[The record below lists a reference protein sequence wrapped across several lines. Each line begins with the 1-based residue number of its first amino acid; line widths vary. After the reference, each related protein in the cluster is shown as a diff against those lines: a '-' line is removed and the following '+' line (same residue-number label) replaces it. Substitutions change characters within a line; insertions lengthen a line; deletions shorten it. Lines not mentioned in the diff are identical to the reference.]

1 MYSHDSV
8 RAVSR
13 LCKEIRPAD
22 SNGLCAKTKRLED
35 VCAAT
40 YTAIDKDVNFVYQ
53 IGPDPSNLLQDIDR
67 CPRAVQLSTLST
79 RSRASA
85 AARRGRKSGVTHAVI
100 AQDDALAAIFD
111 RQFCVLSSSASACPP
126 LVSARP

>member
-1 MYSHDSV
+1 MYPHDSV

-35 VCAAT
+35 ICATT

-53 IGPDPSNLLQDIDR
+53 IGPDPSDLLQDIDR
-67 CPRAVQLSTLST
+67 CPRAVQLSTLSIQ
-79 RSRASA
+79 RQPQLADAASRASL
-85 AARRGRKSGVTHAVI
+85 T
-100 AQDDALAAIFD
+100 
-111 RQFCVLSSSASACPP
+111 P
-126 LVSARP
+126 